1 MLFASNIIFW
11 AIAISLRTSRKD
23 ILCSIFQYKLFLIAN
38 VNIRFK
44 SLHLFLSLYD
54 STHKTFVYLNRLERF
69 FLWLDSNNVQP
80 RFSFAVPSC
89 PDSSSGTLHCLIDL
103 RQPIPKCSLCRG
115 HIVISWMFTGVLTQT
130 LLAIRVTSTKLQHF
144 FCAYNIL
151 VARYKGDN
159 LTRLI
164 FRSWIRSTFSPD
176 QQ

>member
-1 MLFASNIIFW
+1 MLEICNTENICLPEPTGTKFSVASNISF
-11 AIAISLRTSRKD
+11 D
-23 ILCSIFQYKLFLIAN
+23 C
-38 VNIRFK
+38 
-44 SLHLFLSLYD
+44 
-54 STHKTFVYLNRLERF
+54 
-69 FLWLDSNNVQP
+69 NNVQP
-80 RFSFAVPSC
+80 RYAFCFAVPSC

-115 HIVISWMFTGVLTQT
+115 HIVISWMFTGVLKQT
-130 LLAIRVTSTKLQHF
+130 LLAIRVTCTKLQHF

-159 LTRLI
+159 LTRLT